1 MAFISKKAK
10 SNNFIGDAYW
20 QDVTQEWRF
29 IEAIAK
35 GGLDFSVDEYDNIQT
50 LLKYSKP
57 SYQERTKYTPP
68 VVSIINVP
76 TTTMTS
82 I

>member
-1 MAFISKKAK
+1 MKSIKSPDK

-20 QDVTQEWRF
+20 QNVTQEWRF
-29 IEAIAK
+29 IEAIAR
-35 GGLDFSVDEYDNIQT
+35 GGLDFKIDEYAQIQGV
-50 LLKYSKP
+50 LKYAKP
-57 SYQERTKYTPP
+57 VYQMRDKYIAP
-68 VVSIINVP
+68 SITEIIIP

>member
-1 MAFISKKAK
+1 MNSIKSPAK

-35 GGLDFSVDEYDNIQT
+35 GGLDFKIEEYAQIQGV
-50 LLKYSKP
+50 LKYTKP
-57 SYQERTKYTPP
+57 VYQMRDKYIAP
-68 VVSIINVP
+68 SITEIIIP
-76 TTTMTS
+76 TTIMTS